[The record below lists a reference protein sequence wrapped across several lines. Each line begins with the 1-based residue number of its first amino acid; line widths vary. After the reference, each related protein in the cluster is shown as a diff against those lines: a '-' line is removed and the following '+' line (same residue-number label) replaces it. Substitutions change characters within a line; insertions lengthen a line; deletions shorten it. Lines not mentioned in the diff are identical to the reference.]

1 MTKIKSYLIK
11 NDSTSSIHTHKHTQN
26 DKDGQSSLKQ
36 ENILPYQK
44 KKNMWETTT
53 KPPMD
58 RGKNGLACYF
68 KSSKIHKI
76 KIKGKYK
83 FSDRGRKKSDEKEYL

>member
-1 MTKIKSYLIK
+1 MTKIKFYLIK

-26 DKDGQSSLKQ
+26 NKDGQSSLKQ

-44 KKNMWETTT
+44 KNMWETAT

-76 KIKGKYK
+76 KSKYK
-83 FSDRGRKKSDEKEYL
+83 FSVRGRKKSDEKEYL